1 MIIFPA
7 LKQKETTRT
16 KIERQKMNNQNEK
29 ENKNCLPG
37 TAYLSESDKQ
47 HTLANIYSYIGQ

>member
-1 MIIFPA
+1 MIIFSA

-16 KIERQKMNNQNEK
+16 KIE
-29 ENKNCLPG
+29 NCLPG

-47 HTLANIYSYIGQ
+47 HTLTNIYSYIGQ

>member
-16 KIERQKMNNQNEK
+16 KIEGQKMNNRNEK
-29 ENKNCLPG
+29 EKIVCLVQR
-37 TAYLSESDKQ
+37 T
-47 HTLANIYSYIGQ
+47 

>member
-29 ENKNCLPG
+29 EKIVSLVQR
-37 TAYLSESDKQ
+37 T
-47 HTLANIYSYIGQ
+47 